1 MPGSIHARAFG
12 LRAGDRIGRYE
23 CVAPLAMGGM
33 AEVYLARH
41 RGAAGFEKRVVIK
54 RVLPHLAVDADFVD
68 MFLKEA
74 RLAAALDHPGI
85 AQVID
90 FGHDGRDYY
99 MVLEYVQGHDLRA
112 VLKEGVRREGAL
124 PLPVALGIAV
134 EATAALHHAHQQRD
148 EQGQPLGIVHRDVSP
163 SNILLAHTGAVK
175 VIDFGIARA
184 IGISRTTRAG
194 VVKGKAGYM
203 SPEQCRD
210 EPVDHRTDVF
220 GLGIVLYE
228 MTTGYRLFHAS
239 SDFAAMNKIAE
250 GRFVPPREAVP
261 DYPASLETIVLRCL
275 ATHPGDRFDSCDAL
289 RIALEGFAVQQ
300 RLVLSAAARA
310 EVLERW
316 LGPATLPVG
325 DDPPA
330 TGLPNRDTGPRRRAS
345 DTAET
350 IALGSAAASTSIS
363 TPRRSALLVAVTATV
378 TGLAVWSMSGAQ
390 EPTPPSDPAP
400 RPTSTPA
407 EASAPPPDRPEPTH
421 HPTHHPQEPQPEPT
435 PPPQE
440 PQPADPR
447 PAHPSPSPSPAPT
460 PESAPT
466 TPAPDTEPAPAQ
478 TTPTT
483 ARRAESRS
491 RSRKVSGSASRASPR
506 RRKTLLPPSMRDP

>member
-54 RVLPHLAVDADFVD
+54 RVLPHLAVDTDFVD

-74 RLAAALDHPGI
+74 RLAAALDHPSI

-90 FGHDGRDYY
+90 FGHDGSDYY

-112 VLKEGVRREGAL
+112 VLKEAVRREGAL
-124 PLPVALGIAV
+124 PLSMALGIAV

-148 EQGQPLGIVHRDVSP
+148 DQGHLLGIVHRDVSP

-210 EPVDHRTDVF
+210 EPVDRRTDVF

-250 GRFVPPREAVP
+250 GRFAPPREAVP
-261 DYPASLETIVLRCL
+261 DYPPELEAIVLRCL
-275 ATHPGDRFDSCDAL
+275 ATHPDDRFESCDAL
-289 RIALEGFAVQQ
+289 RTALEGFAVEQ

-316 LGPATLPVG
+316 LGPATPPVG
-325 DDPPA
+325 DEPLA
-330 TGLPNRDTGPRRRAS
+330 TALPDRDTGSRPRVS

-350 IALGSAAASTSIS
+350 IALGSASASSS
-363 TPRRSALLVAVTATV
+363 SSRRSALLVTITATV
-378 TGLAVWSMSGAQ
+378 TGLTVWGMSGAQ
-390 EPTPPSDPAP
+390 PPTPPSDPVP
-400 RPTSTPA
+400 IGTPTPTSPPG
-407 EASAPPPDRPEPTH
+407 PPPDSPPDRSKSTPDEPEPR
-421 HPTHHPQEPQPEPT
+421 PAL
-435 PPPQE
+435 PPQE
-440 PQPADPR
+440 PEPTGPD
-447 PAHPSPSPSPAPT
+447 PT
-460 PESAPT
+460 PSSLDPASTPDSAPAT
-466 TPAPDTEPAPAQ
+466 ASPPSSEPAPA
-478 TTPTT
+478 PTT
-483 ARRAESRS
+483 KARRAEART
-491 RSRKVSGSASRASPR
+491 RSRKPSGSASRTPPR